1 MTFQEIAKRT
11 GTPLRS
17 VQFDFPPKDVH
28 LLRKLPG
35 MADFNH
41 VLEVLDFLKSMW
53 GLNDAP
59 RLFGITR
66 DDSLTKAGLKK
77 TSADSHFWCKHNSKG
92 EWELSLSTHIDDL
105 KGCGSDKAR
114 EALRKQ
120 LALDFSDDLKE
131 QIGEF
136 EHIGIKH
143 IQDPKTFAVYT
154 HQNHYVEQLRPINTT
169 MIDKSDESVAI
180 TGVAYSLFRS
190 LLGALQW
197 LLQTRGDI
205 VPYVGCL
212 QRYAQVPTVKHVG
225 MINRVLRW
233 CKHNKT
239 GILYSFI
246 PGRLAMAVIADS
258 AYKCEPEDTDCLALR
273 GFIIALL
280 GRNLDGSYSLHILEI
295 IGSKHK
301 LITRSTF
308 AAELRNAIDAVDT
321 GLKINGAIHEQQIGV
336 VSPSEMA
343 NLKESGGFA
352 TPVMLFLDAKSVCDA
367 IESDNDN
374 SADKSMIF
382 HVKALRH
389 MFMTGQIAS
398 STWLDTRDML
408 ADGLTKGK
416 IDRHALMKALNT
428 GKWIVEHPSETWK
441 PPCSA
446 QIELPWKDIPKP
458 PQ

>member
-1 MTFQEIAKRT
+1 
-11 GTPLRS
+11 
-17 VQFDFPPKDVH
+17 
-28 LLRKLPG
+28 
-35 MADFNH
+35 
-41 VLEVLDFLKSMW
+41 
-53 GLNDAP
+53 
-59 RLFGITR
+59 
-66 DDSLTKAGLKK
+66 
-77 TSADSHFWCKHNSKG
+77 
-92 EWELSLSTHIDDL
+92 
-105 KGCGSDKAR
+105 
-114 EALRKQ
+114 
-120 LALDFSDDLKE
+120 
-131 QIGEF
+131 
-136 EHIGIKH
+136 
-143 IQDPKTFAVYT
+143 
-154 HQNHYVEQLRPINTT
+154 
-169 MIDKSDESVAI
+169 
-180 TGVAYSLFRS
+180 
-190 LLGALQW
+190 
-197 LLQTRGDI
+197 LLQARGDI

-246 PGRLAMAVIADS
+246 PGKLAMAVIADS

-343 NLKESGGFA
+343 NLKENGGFV

-389 MFMTGQIAS
+389 MFMTGQLTS

-428 GKWIVEHPSETWK
+428 GKWIVEHPSMTWK

-446 QIELPWKDIPKP
+446 QVERPWKDIPKP
-458 PQ
+458 PE